1 MKYSITD
8 LAEILGCTTS
18 AIHYFEKEHLIKV
31 NKEKN
36 GHRYYNVVDV
46 FRLLSYA
53 KYRSMEIP
61 MKSIITQ
68 FGGKENNY
76 RLIQERET
84 KYRNEALKKATYYKN
99 LADAI
104 EDHLVSIRRI
114 EQLLNKY
121 ELAQSPA
128 VTVMCDEEC
137 GWLSKNRSSQK
148 IIHEWV
154 KLMPVVQLGVIDERM
169 GMSNFGYFVSSKKM
183 EELDLPLELNTK
195 QLRSTSC
202 LHTIVVADEDFSQQP
217 QKVFKKA
224 YEYIM
229 SKGLEID
236 DISWG
241 KILLVEVEKGAKL
254 HPYIELWISIK
265 I

>member
-1 MKYSITD
+1 MRYSITD

-18 AIHYFEKEHLIKV
+18 AIHYYEKENLIKV
-31 NKEKN
+31 EKEKN

-46 FRLLSYA
+46 FRMLSYA

-61 MKSIITQ
+61 MKTIITQ
-68 FGGKENNY
+68 FGGDENNY
-76 RLIQERET
+76 KLIEERET
-84 KYRNEALKKATYYKN
+84 KYQLEAIKKAKYYMN

-121 ELAQSPA
+121 EFAQSPE
-128 VTVMCDEEC
+128 VTAMCDDEC
-137 GWLSKNRSSQK
+137 GWLSKKRSSQK

-154 KLMPVVQLGVIDERM
+154 KAMPVVQLGVIDERM
-169 GMSNFGYFVSSKKM
+169 GMSNFGYLVRTKKL
-183 EELDLPLELNTK
+183 EELELPKGLYTK
-195 QLRSTSC
+195 QLKGTSC
-202 LHTIVVADEDFSQQP
+202 LHTIVVADEDFTIKP

-224 YEYIM
+224 FDYAK
-229 SKGLEID
+229 SKGLEIGETA
-236 DISWG
+236 WG
-241 KILLVEVEKGAKL
+241 KILLVEVEKEAKL